1 MRCFRPIPFLVL
13 FVLSALVPAV
23 SATTTVDPFPV
34 HASMRPN
41 VEFWKKIYAEYPS
54 TQGVLH
60 DTNNLSII
68 YEIIDLEPHGPGSS
82 RVNSERIKAAKKRY
96 QALLERLG
104 HGATPVTPTECRVY
118 ALFGPNPKGRDFLQ
132 ARDTIRCQT
141 GQKDMF
147 LAGVKRSGKYL
158 ERIKD
163 ILRSHGLP
171 DDLAYLPHVE
181 SSYNYEAYS
190 KFGAAGIWQFTRS
203 TGQRFMQVDY
213 VVDERRDPVAATYA
227 AARFLKDNY
236 ELLGSWPLALTAY
249 NHGPNGMLRAKKE
262 KGTYARIFDEYDGSR
277 FKFASRNFYSEFIA
291 ARYVAKNYRRYFGE
305 ISLDQP
311 VLYHTVEMEGY
322 APVASICNFFRV
334 DVEEIRKVNPAL
346 RPPVF
351 EGQKHIPKGY
361 RLRLPGEAQKMARMS
376 AALPSSLFAS
386 QQQRSNFYRVQRGD
400 TAGKIARQHRVSIQ
414 ELAAAN
420 GLSRRATIYVGQNLR
435 IPAGGE
441 KAIMLASATTDRKQ
455 APAVPTMA
463 ALKEKVLAKASVQE
477 NATKAVT
484 LRAKWRP
491 SGNPFGLIAA
501 PEEDVPP
508 PTLVARMDKAEVSR
522 SSAQTALTPLQYK
535 KSVASQVM
543 PETPA
548 VAIEE
553 GVVTDGAVPTEAPLL
568 ALAESVVVDSPLE
581 DPPVVVVEEIELA
594 PQAASAEVVA
604 MVAPP
609 ADGLESEMAAEA
621 AEDLS
626 DGAPLAEALEG
637 FAAIEASEAAEIVN
651 PLVLVGNFDVAKVKT
666 VKGTA
671 TGTILVE
678 VEETLGHYADWLEI
692 PTRTIRQ
699 LNRFQYG
706 RAIQYGQKLQLPF
719 AKVSKEDF
727 EERRYL
733 YHKEMVEDF
742 FVAYKVEGE
751 KIYRVKK
758 GDNLWTLCNE
768 DFGLPFWLIKQYN
781 ANFDFHALRLGSEIK
796 VPVVSKIDSNSQ
808 IAEVV
813 PAEPSAKPLARNV
826 SSKRAVAR

>member
-1 MRCFRPIPFLVL
+1 
-13 FVLSALVPAV
+13 
-23 SATTTVDPFPV
+23 
-34 HASMRPN
+34 
-41 VEFWKKIYAEYPS
+41 
-54 TQGVLH
+54 
-60 DTNNLSII
+60 
-68 YEIIDLEPHGPGSS
+68 
-82 RVNSERIKAAKKRY
+82 
-96 QALLERLG
+96 
-104 HGATPVTPTECRVY
+104 
-118 ALFGPNPKGRDFLQ
+118 
-132 ARDTIRCQT
+132 
-141 GQKDMF
+141 
-147 LAGVKRSGKYL
+147 
-158 ERIKD
+158 
-163 ILRSHGLP
+163 
-171 DDLAYLPHVE
+171 
-181 SSYNYEAYS
+181 
-190 KFGAAGIWQFTRS
+190 
-203 TGQRFMQVDY
+203 
-213 VVDERRDPVAATYA
+213 
-227 AARFLKDNY
+227 
-236 ELLGSWPLALTAY
+236 
-249 NHGPNGMLRAKKE
+249 
-262 KGTYARIFDEYDGSR
+262 
-277 FKFASRNFYSEFIA
+277 
-291 ARYVAKNYRRYFGE
+291 
-305 ISLDQP
+305 
-311 VLYHTVEMEGY
+311 MEGY

-334 DVEEIRKVNPAL
+334 DVEEIKKVNPAL

-351 EGQKHIPKGY
+351 DGQKHIPKGY
-361 RLRLPGEAQKMARMS
+361 RLRLPGESQKMARMS
-376 AALPSSLFAS
+376 SALPSSLFAS

-435 IPAGGE
+435 IPVGGE

-477 NATKAVT
+477 NTVKAVT

-491 SGNPFGLIAA
+491 SGNPLGLIAA

-508 PTLVARMDKAEVSR
+508 PTLVARMDK
-522 SSAQTALTPLQYK
+522 
-535 KSVASQVM
+535 KSVVPQAPPVVEA
-543 PETPA
+543 ETAAP
-548 VAIEE
+548 V
-553 GVVTDGAVPTEAPLL
+553 EAPLL
-568 ALAESVVVDSPLE
+568 ARAESVVVDSPLM
-581 DPPVVVVEEIELA
+581 DQPVVVVEEIKQA
-594 PQAASAEVVA
+594 PQTASAEVVA

-609 ADGLESEMAAEA
+609 ADGLESELAAEA

-626 DGAPLAEALEG
+626 AGAPLAEALEG
-637 FAAIEASEAAEIVN
+637 FAAIEAAEAAEVVN

-671 TGTILVE
+671 TGTIQVE

-692 PTRTIRQ
+692 PTRKIRQ

-706 RAIQYGQKLQLPF
+706 RTIQYGQKLQLPF

-796 VPVVSKIDSNSQ
+796 VPVVSKIDSDSQ

-813 PAEPSAKPLARNV
+813 PAEPAVKPLARNI
-826 SSKRAVAR
+826 SSKRPVAR